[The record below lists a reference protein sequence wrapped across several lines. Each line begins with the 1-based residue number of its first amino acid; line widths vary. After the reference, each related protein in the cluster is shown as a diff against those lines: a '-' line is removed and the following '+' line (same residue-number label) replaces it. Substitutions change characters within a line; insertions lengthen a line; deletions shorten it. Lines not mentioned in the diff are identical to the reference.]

1 MEPLK
6 KKNFI
11 PHTTYMTLFGHIET
25 LYNVNGELL
34 NELKHNP
41 ENIAA
46 SFLKLAPFFK
56 LYSVYAY
63 DYKEATAVLQV
74 LSSVLCCTCLHG

>member
-6 KKNFI
+6 KKSFI
-11 PHTTYMTLFGHIET
+11 PHATYMTLFGHFKT

-34 NELKHNP
+34 HELKHNP

-63 DYKEATAVLQV
+63 DYKEAIAVLQV
-74 LSSVLCCTCLHG
+74 LHSVLHCTQFQD